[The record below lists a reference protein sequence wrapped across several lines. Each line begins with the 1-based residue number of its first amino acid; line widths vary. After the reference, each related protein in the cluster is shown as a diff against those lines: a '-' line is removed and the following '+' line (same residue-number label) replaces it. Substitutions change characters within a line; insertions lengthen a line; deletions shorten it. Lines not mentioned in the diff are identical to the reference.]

1 MHSKPQKPQTVV
13 NVTKDSY
20 TTDHQVLFSAYALNK
35 FNLTFED
42 LKIKYKDLEKVM
54 PKIMEV
60 DKNLIRL
67 DFPINIFYDFVVLES
82 DDYLITF
89 DSYENKKKISICFY
103 FNSFKESKEIFDII
117 QSFQDK
123 DDEVFVSIA
132 SYYYNTQKQLKDTE
146 NIKVRDDFNYNSSA
160 YYPFLDTKEMFKQ
173 YTMSDS
179 NILLLCGKPGVGKS
193 KLADT
198 FMKYLLDET
207 DVDLV
212 KKRKVIDSYTDE
224 EGNAYEIDITTKE
237 AEGVKVAYIKNEDI
251 LADDLFWNSLR
262 EEEFHLVFLD
272 DLDYSLLPRTQN
284 VSTSEDI
291 QKNKFISNL
300 LSFTDGIF
308 ESGDKTKFIITTNR
322 PVSDIDTAVLRKGR
336 TFDILELRKLNR
348 DEAEKIWLSND
359 LGLDEFNKEFPDNNE
374 ILQADLGSSISM
386 ILKAKKEKIDLKPYI
401 KEEGI
406 SIYNSIKKPQKIGL

>member
-42 LKIKYKDLEKVM
+42 LKIKYKDLEKVI

-67 DFPINIFYDFVVLES
+67 DFPINIFYDFIILES

-103 FNSFKESKEIFDII
+103 FNSYKESKEIFDII

-123 DDEVFVSIA
+123 DDEVFVNIG
-132 SYYYNTQKQLKDTE
+132 SYYYDGQKQLKVIE
-146 NIKVRDDFNYNSSA
+146 NIKVKDDFNYNSPE
-160 YYPFLDTKEMFKQ
+160 YYPFLDTEEMFKQ

-207 DVDLV
+207 DFDLV

-224 EGNAYEIDITTKE
+224 EGNTYEIDIATKE

-336 TFDILELRKLNR
+336 TFDILELRELKYK
-348 DEAEKIWLSND
+348 EAAEIWVSK
-359 LGLDEFNKEFPDNNE
+359 GLDLEQFDKQFNCNK
-374 ILQADLGSSISM
+374 ILQADLGSTISM
-386 ILKAKKEKIDLKPYI
+386 TIKARDKHIDLKSYI
-401 KEEGI
+401 KEDGI